1 MPAIAW
7 ACAVTRSWRLG
18 PIGVRLALAF
28 VAVALVAVAVVAGF
42 TVAGTRSEVDDL
54 AHRQRADQ
62 ASAVAAAAAQAY
74 QAAGGWPGADLD
86 PALALAASAGANLEV
101 RDATG
106 TVVTANAAQQQL
118 MRDLMDRMHGGM
130 TTAETSQTGQTGQT
144 AQGDPVTADVVVDG
158 ARAGT
163 VALRYPASLAEP
175 YQQVRD
181 ALLRVVLA
189 SAGLAALVALGAAMV
204 VSRRITRPLAHLT
217 RAAIAIEGGRRDTR
231 VGLGNAPGELGELA
245 VAFDHMADTL
255 AREDELRR
263 ALVADV
269 AHELRT
275 PVTILQASCEE
286 MVDGLA
292 PASPERLASLHDEVL
307 RLGRLVEDLE
317 GLAAAQAAAL
327 RLDREPVDLAQVAA
341 AAAES
346 LAHRFADAGV
356 TLRRDLE
363 PAVVDGDAARL
374 HQVVVNLLANA
385 AKFTPDGGQVTLST
399 ATDGALARLE
409 VTDTGPGIAAD
420 ELPHVFDRFW
430 RGRETR
436 TTGGSGIGLAVVA
449 ELVAAHEGRVEAAS
463 EPGRGA
469 RFTVLLPRP

>member
-7 ACAVTRSWRLG
+7 VCAVTRSRRLG

-42 TVAGTRSEVDDL
+42 TVAGTRTEVDDL

-62 ASAVAAAAAQAY
+62 ARAVAAAAAQAY
-74 QAAGGWPGADLD
+74 QAAGGWESADLD
-86 PALALAASAGANLEV
+86 PALALAASAGASLEV

-118 MRDLMDRMHGGM
+118 MSDLMARMHGGM
-130 TTAETSQTGQTGQT
+130 TTGPTTAPAQT
-144 AQGDPVTADVVVDG
+144 AQGDPVTADVAVDG
-158 ARAGT
+158 TLVGA
-163 VALRYPASLAEP
+163 VALRYPASDLAEP

-189 SAGLAALVALGAAMV
+189 SAGLAALVALGAAVV
-204 VSRRITRPLAHLT
+204 VSRRITRPLARLT
-217 RAAIAIEGGRRDTR
+217 KAAMAIEGGRHDTR
-231 VGLGNAPGELGELA
+231 VGLGNAPGELGDLA
-245 VAFDHMADTL
+245 VAFDRMADTL
-255 AREDELRR
+255 SREDELRR

-286 MVDGLA
+286 LVDGLT
-292 PASPERLASLHDEVL
+292 PPSSERLASLHDEVL

-327 RLDREPVDLAQVAA
+327 RLDHQALDFAQVAA
-341 AAAES
+341 AAADS
-346 LAHRFADAGV
+346 LAPRFADAGV
-356 TLRRDLE
+356 TLQRDLQ
-363 PAVVDGDAARL
+363 PTAVAGDAARL
-374 HQVVVNLLANA
+374 HQVVVNLLSNA
-385 AKFTPDGGQVTLST
+385 AKFTPEGGQVTLST
-399 ATDGALARLE
+399 ATDGAFARLE
-409 VTDTGPGIAAD
+409 VTDTGRGIAAD
-420 ELPHVFDRFW
+420 ELPHVFERFW
-430 RGRETR
+430 RGHDTR

-449 ELVAAHEGRVEAAS
+449 ELVAAHGGQVEAAS

-469 RFTVLLPRP
+469 RFTVRLPSP